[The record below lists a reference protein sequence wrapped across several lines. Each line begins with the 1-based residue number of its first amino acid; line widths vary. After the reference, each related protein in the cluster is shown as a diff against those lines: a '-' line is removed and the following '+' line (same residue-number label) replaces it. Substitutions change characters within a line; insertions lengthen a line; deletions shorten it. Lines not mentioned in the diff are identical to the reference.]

1 MKHILNDLSEQE
13 KNSIREQHTG
23 GMKVMT
29 ENFNKLINSK
39 LGDSKP
45 LVNEA
50 LGGKAPQRTQ
60 SNTSSV
66 DQQTIELGNNLFKL
80 GSDKIDTNSSE
91 FKKALSIIKQSQ
103 LGPGFKQ
110 LTLQGGASSVGGQKY
125 DNQALANRR
134 AENFKRALV
143 GSGITGSKI
152 NVIPGIVTPNTN
164 VPNSPQANKAQFVR
178 FTITNTQ
185 FSSQQTSAI
194 DNATTV
200 LPIVSI
206 DKVKVKK
213 DNDNKT
219 VNHYMDV
226 RITIPNTMSSSKI
239 LESIKTALKGVAIKV
254 ERINK
259 P

>member
-39 LGDSKP
+39 LGDAKP

-60 SNTSSV
+60 SNTSSIENK
-66 DQQTIELGNNLFKL
+66 TIELSDKLFKL

-91 FKKALSIIKQSQ
+91 FKDALKMLKQA
-103 LGPGFKQ
+103 GVKE
-110 LTLQGGASSVGGQKY
+110 LTLQGGASSVGGSKY
-125 DNQALANRR
+125 DNQALADRR
-134 AENFKRALV
+134 AQNFKRALV
-143 GSGITGSKI
+143 SAGLTGSKI
-152 NVIPGIVTPNTN
+152 NIIPGIVTPNTD

-178 FTITNTQ
+178 FTATETK

-200 LPIVSI
+200 LPIVPI
-206 DKVKVKK
+206 DKVKK
-213 DNDNKT
+213 DTDNKRGNYT
-219 VNHYMDV
+219 IDV
-226 RITIPNTMSSSKI
+226 RITFPTTINAFKI
-239 LESIKTALKGVAIKV
+239 LELIKTALKGVAIKV
-254 ERINK
+254 ERIDK
-259 P
+259 PKYYN

>member
-1 MKHILNDLSEQE
+1 MKHILNNLSEEE

-60 SNTSSV
+60 SNTSSIE
-66 DQQTIELGNNLFKL
+66 QQTIELGNNLFKL

-91 FKKALSIIKQSQ
+91 FKKALDIIKKS
-103 LGPGFKQ
+103 GVKQ
-110 LTLQGGASSVGGQKY
+110 LTLQGGASSVGGSKY
-125 DNQALANRR
+125 DNQALADRR
-134 AENFKRALV
+134 AQNFKRALV
-143 GSGITGSKI
+143 NSGITGSKI
-152 NVIPGIVTPNTN
+152 NIIPGIVTPNTD

-178 FTITNTQ
+178 FTITDTK

-200 LPIVSI
+200 LPIVPI

-213 DNDNKT
+213 DTEDKT
-219 VNHYMDV
+219 GNYYMDV
-226 RITIPNTMSSSKI
+226 RITFPNTMSSSKI
-239 LESIKTALKGVAIKV
+239 LELIKTALKGIAIKV
-254 ERINK
+254 ERIDK
-259 P
+259 PKYYN